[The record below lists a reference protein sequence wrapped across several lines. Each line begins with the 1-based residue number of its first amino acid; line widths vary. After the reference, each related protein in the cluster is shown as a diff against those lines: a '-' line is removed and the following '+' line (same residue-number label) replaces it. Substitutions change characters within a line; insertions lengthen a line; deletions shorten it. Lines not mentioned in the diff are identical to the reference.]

1 MGVVGVV
8 GVVARG
14 PGPEMRFA
22 TKFRCDCFLFASP
35 SPSPLLRSLV
45 RLVFGSV
52 LLIFSFSLLLLCD
65 CNRVLSVLVVVVIL
79 TVSLSFIRFFFG
91 QQPAHFRTQ
100 HPPLSLPPL
109 LPPRLP

>member
-22 TKFRCDCFLFASP
+22 TKFRCDCFLFT

-65 CNRVLSVLVVVVIL
+65 CNRVLSVLVVVVVS
-79 TVSLSFIRFFFG
+79 TVSLSFVGFFG

>member
-35 SPSPLLRSLV
+35 SPLLRSLV
-45 RLVFGSV
+45 RLVFESV

-65 CNRVLSVLVVVVIL
+65 CNRVLSVLVVVVVS
-79 TVSLSFIRFFFG
+79 TVSLSLVGFFWATARALSHTAPPFLL
-91 QQPAHFRTQ
+91 
-100 HPPLSLPPL
+100 PLSYPL
-109 LPPRLP
+109 AYLE

>member
-1 MGVVGVV
+1 MWVV

-22 TKFRCDCFLFASP
+22 TKFRCDCFLFASLPP
-35 SPSPLLRSLV
+35 SSLLRSLV

-65 CNRVLSVLVVVVIL
+65 CNRVLSVLVVVVL
-79 TVSLSFIRFFFG
+79 TVSLSFVFFG

-100 HPPLSLPPL
+100 LPPAASPYYL
-109 LPPRLP
+109 E